1 VIYPNHIRNLCSR
14 KRAEEDEDPT
24 HECEEQGFLSKK
36 MKIDSLLPEIQRNL
50 ARLKA
55 LVHQGVD
62 VKNLGTF
69 SLSEQHR
76 FVAVPALFSATL
88 SDKISIIDVIVGN
101 YTHFPIIEKAPTD
114 PDGLIVPTDIDT
126 EQLIEILEPSV
137 FLTTMMVSANT
148 AGYA

>member
-1 VIYPNHIRNLCSR
+1 
-14 KRAEEDEDPT
+14 
-24 HECEEQGFLSKK
+24 

-76 FVAVPALFSATL
+76 FVAVPALSFRTKFPSLMSSLGITP
-88 SDKISIIDVIVGN
+88 ISLLRRRRQQ
-101 YTHFPIIEKAPTD
+101 T
-114 PDGLIVPTDIDT
+114 
-126 EQLIEILEPSV
+126 Q
-137 FLTTMMVSANT
+137 MV
-148 AGYA
+148 